1 MYENLCP
8 MNSSTSYVDSVVK
21 DNTDWDS
28 GQENDHE
35 ASGLY
40 CFIATTGKVKPVRL
54 SVMVGCTDIVME
66 HDTEAP
72 C

>member
-35 ASGLY
+35 GSGLS
-40 CFIATTGKVKPVRL
+40 TVTVKQPVR
-54 SVMVGCTDIVME
+54 
-66 HDTEAP
+66 
-72 C
+72 